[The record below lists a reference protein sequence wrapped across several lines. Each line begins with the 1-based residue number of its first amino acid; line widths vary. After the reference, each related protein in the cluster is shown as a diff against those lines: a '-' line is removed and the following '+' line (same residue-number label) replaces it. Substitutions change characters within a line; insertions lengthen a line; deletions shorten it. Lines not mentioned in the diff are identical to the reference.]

1 MREMTKCLH
10 GNPVSVK
17 GFASLT
23 TPVYRASTI
32 VFNDIDAYARRH
44 ESGGQGYSYG
54 LYGTPTTRALEE
66 KISVLHDGKHTL
78 LVPSGQAAVAV
89 AMLAVLSPGDHVL
102 IPDTVYPPVRSFAA
116 DMLHKA
122 GINVEFYDPMIGR
135 DIGGLL
141 GDRTRL
147 IWVES
152 PGSTTMEIQDLPAIV
167 EVAHNRGVLVGCD
180 NTWATP
186 LLFKP
191 LAHGADIVIEAITK
205 YVGGHSD
212 LLMGSITVNDSDLH
226 KRIKSTN
233 GLLGLGVSPEDCYL
247 ALRGLE
253 TMAVRLAHS
262 GSVALDLA
270 KWLTRSPTVTT
281 VLHPALPSCPGHE
294 IWKRDFSGSS
304 GVFTVVFAPQ
314 YQEALYQAWD
324 HLRFFALGASWGG
337 TRSLAVPMDL
347 TGARTVTTPPSG
359 LLVRISVGLEDPDD
373 LRSDLELLSSPSAI
387 QEGSKELRIAG

>member
-1 MREMTKCLH
+1 
-10 GNPVSVK
+10 
-17 GFASLT
+17 
-23 TPVYRASTI
+23 
-32 VFNDIDAYARRH
+32 
-44 ESGGQGYSYG
+44 
-54 LYGTPTTRALEE
+54 
-66 KISVLHDGKHTL
+66 
-78 LVPSGQAAVAV
+78 
-89 AMLAVLSPGDHVL
+89 
-102 IPDTVYPPVRSFAA
+102 
-116 DMLHKA
+116 
-122 GINVEFYDPMIGR
+122 
-135 DIGGLL
+135 
-141 GDRTRL
+141 
-147 IWVES
+147 
-152 PGSTTMEIQDLPAIV
+152 MEIQDLPAIA
-167 EVAHNRGVLVGCD
+167 EVAHDRGVLVGCD

-191 LAHGADIVIEAITK
+191 LARGADIVIEAITK

-212 LLMGSITVNDSDLH
+212 LLMGSITVNDPNLH

-270 KWLTRSPTVTT
+270 KWLTRSPIVTT

-304 GVFTVVFAPQ
+304 GVFTVVFAPE
-314 YQEALYQAWD
+314 YQQALYQSWD
-324 HLRFFALGASWGG
+324 QLRFFALGASWGG
-337 TRSLAVPMDL
+337 TKSLAVPMDL
-347 TGARTVTTPPSG
+347 KGARTVTTPPSG

-387 QEGSKELRIAG
+387 QEGSKEFRILG

>member
-10 GNPVSVK
+10 GNPVSAK

-135 DIGGLL
+135 EIGRVARIHDY
-141 GDRTRL
+141 GDSRF
-147 IWVES
+147 
-152 PGSTTMEIQDLPAIV
+152 A
-167 EVAHNRGVLVGCD
+167 
-180 NTWATP
+180 
-186 LLFKP
+186 
-191 LAHGADIVIEAITK
+191 
-205 YVGGHSD
+205 GHS
-212 LLMGSITVNDSDLH
+212 
-226 KRIKSTN
+226 
-233 GLLGLGVSPEDCYL
+233 
-247 ALRGLE
+247 RGR
-253 TMAVRLAHS
+253 A
-262 GSVALDLA
+262 
-270 KWLTRSPTVTT
+270 
-281 VLHPALPSCPGHE
+281 
-294 IWKRDFSGSS
+294 
-304 GVFTVVFAPQ
+304 
-314 YQEALYQAWD
+314 
-324 HLRFFALGASWGG
+324 
-337 TRSLAVPMDL
+337 
-347 TGARTVTTPPSG
+347 
-359 LLVRISVGLEDPDD
+359 
-373 LRSDLELLSSPSAI
+373 
-387 QEGSKELRIAG
+387 